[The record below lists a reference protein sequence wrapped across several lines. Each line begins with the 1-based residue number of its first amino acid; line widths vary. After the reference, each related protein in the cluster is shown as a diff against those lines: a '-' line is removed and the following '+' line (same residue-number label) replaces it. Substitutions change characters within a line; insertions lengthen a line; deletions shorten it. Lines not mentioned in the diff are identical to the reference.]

1 MSCSFCRRAEDPLE
15 GGVSAP
21 PLALAVVDFC
31 VFGVSVNEAAVVVVV
46 VGMDV
51 GGAEAAEVVGGD
63 PDEAV
68 GGAEVGGGFVVSVS
82 SFLGDFVLTVGN

>member
-31 VFGVSVNEAAVVVVV
+31 VLGVSVAE

-51 GGAEAAEVVGGD
+51 GGPEAAV
-63 PDEAV
+63 AV
-68 GGAEVGGGFVVSVS
+68 GGEEAGFVVSES
-82 SFLGDFVLTVGN
+82 SFLGDFVLMVGN

>member
-1 MSCSFCRRAEDPLE
+1 MACSRMSCSFCRRAEDPLD

-31 VFGVSVNEAAVVVVV
+31 VLGVSVAV

-51 GGAEAAEVVGGD
+51 GGPEAAV
-63 PDEAV
+63 AV
-68 GGAEVGGGFVVSVS
+68 GGEEVES
-82 SFLGDFVLTVGN
+82 SFLGDFVLMVGN

>member
-31 VFGVSVNEAAVVVVV
+31 VLGVSVAV

-51 GGAEAAEVVGGD
+51 GGPEA
-63 PDEAV
+63 AV
-68 GGAEVGGGFVVSVS
+68 GGEEAADAGFVVSES
-82 SFLGDFVLTVGN
+82 SFLGDFVLMVGN